1 MISDKTKYLKKLI
14 ELDFSF
20 LFSSSTLNNNNNNN
34 NRRVIHRFKPL
45 ILLTFFK
52 IEYQPVANRIPASCK
67 KIEYQPVA
75 IGYQPVAIE
84 YQLVA
89 IEYQP
94 VANTYKNT

>member
-1 MISDKTKYLKKLI
+1 MISDKAKYLKKLI

-34 NRRVIHRFKPL
+34 RRVIHRLKPL

-75 IGYQPVAIE
+75 IEYQPVAIG
-84 YQLVA
+84 YQPVA